1 MIRAIAY
8 TDGLLP
14 SEIVT
19 FHYLFE
25 EPHTVP
31 IVCLAMDPTDFN
43 TVYKV
48 KEHKNIK
55 ERKGYVNYYEPDGL
69 IGTTFPCDVKAKGRG
84 TLTYAQKSLTFGL
97 RAEYGM
103 KTVDYP
109 FFPGYEFTEFGAFAL
124 RNAGQDID
132 HAQAR
137 IRDAYVSRAC
147 IGLNVDVANSRC
159 CVLYVNGE
167 YYGVYDF
174 NEELNSK
181 YLATHYGVDPD
192 TVNTIMRNG
201 SIAMKGTN
209 TEFKKVFK
217 AQTLSSDSAYQKYI
231 EKVDA
236 DAFMDYVICRTFM
249 LETDTFNQKY
259 WRTDDYKIKW
269 RPILYDLDYCFM
281 SKYDRDM
288 MHVYFNKEGVPAA
301 HGSLTKF
308 YFTVSLRTN
317 EEWTHRFFERYVE
330 VVMTKFTAENL
341 LELFDR
347 VVAEYRPEMERHI
360 KRWGRPKSMAT
371 WESEIASLR
380 TKIEKRPTVVL
391 EQIRKELKIS
401 KDEMNSLIEK
411 YSH

>member
-1 MIRAIAY
+1 
-8 TDGLLP
+8 
-14 SEIVT
+14 
-19 FHYLFE
+19 
-25 EPHTVP
+25 
-31 IVCLAMDPTDFN
+31 
-43 TVYKV
+43 
-48 KEHKNIK
+48 
-55 ERKGYVNYYEPDGL
+55 
-69 IGTTFPCDVKAKGRG
+69 
-84 TLTYAQKSLTFGL
+84 
-97 RAEYGM
+97 M

-124 RNAGQDID
+124 RNAGQDYD
-132 HAQAR
+132 MAR
-137 IRDAYVSRAC
+137 MRDTFVTRAC
-147 IGLNVDVANSRC
+147 MGLNVDCANSRC
-159 CVLYVNGE
+159 CVLYINGT

-201 SIAMKGTN
+201 SIAMKGSN
-209 TEFKKVFK
+209 TEFKKIFK
-217 AQTLSSDSAYQKYI
+217 AQTLSSESAYQSYA

-259 WRTDDYKIKW
+259 WRTVDYKIKW

-288 MHVYFNKEGVPAA
+288 MHVYFNKDGVAAA

-308 YFTVSLRTN
+308 YFTVSLKTN
-317 EEWTHRFFERYVE
+317 EEWKHRFFERYVE

-341 LELFDR
+341 LKLFDQ
-347 VVAEYRPEMERHI
+347 VVEEYRPEMERHI
-360 KRWGRPKSMAT
+360 KKWGHPKSMSK
-371 WESEIASLR
+371 WESEVATLR
-380 TKIEKRPTVVL
+380 NKVEKRPTVVH

-401 KDEMNSLIEK
+401 KDEMNALIAK
-411 YSH
+411 YSNP